1 MNATVSRIMS
11 RGYWKVIMHP
21 SEFRRDRIANLLE
34 CQRLVENC
42 KVSLRG
48 WDYPHFERLVSSED
62 YICSETD
69 WEIYKEYWRL
79 YRSGQFVHYFGCV
92 EDWWRGSTLD
102 AELGARYAPGEVLE
116 LIMVLYHMTEVHEFA
131 SRMAQRS
138 VFGKQ
143 MSLTVEAHG
152 MRGRRLIRVGNSL
165 FDGFGQYVSQQESF
179 KFESP
184 FAVQDLIGRSAEA
197 ALDQALRVYELF
209 NWRNARMAQN
219 VSGLRDEQRKL
230 LERRL

>member
-1 MNATVSRIMS
+1 MNATVSRITS
-11 RGYWKVIMHP
+11 RGYWKVIMYP

-62 YICSETD
+62 YICSGTD

-138 VFGKQ
+138 VFGEQ
-143 MSLTVEAHG
+143 MSLTIEAHG

-165 FDGFGQYVSQQESF
+165 FDEFGQYVSQQESF
-179 KFESP
+179 KFESAY
-184 FAVQDLIGRSAEA
+184 AVQDLIGRSAEV

>member
-1 MNATVSRIMS
+1 MNATVSKITS

-21 SEFRRDRIANLLE
+21 SEFKQDRIANLLE
-34 CQRLVENC
+34 CQRLMENC

-48 WDYPHFERLVSSED
+48 WDYPHFEHLVSGED

-102 AELGARYAPGEVLE
+102 AELGARYGPGEVLE
-116 LIMVLYHMTEVHEFA
+116 LIMVLYHMTEILEFA
-131 SRMAQRS
+131 SRMAQRNI
-138 VFGKQ
+138 FDNQ
-143 MSLTVEAHG
+143 MSLTVEVQG
-152 MRGRRLIRVGNSL
+152 MHGRRLIRLGNS
-165 FDGFGQYVSQQESF
+165 FFNEWGKYVSQQQAS
-179 KFESP
+179 KFEST
-184 FAVQDLIGRSAEA
+184 FVVQDLIGRGAEL

-209 NWRNARMAQN
+209 NWRDARLPQN
-219 VSGLRDEQRKL
+219 VSNLRDEQRKL